1 MINVSHVSDA
11 NKKPI
16 DIMKL
21 LESFI
26 IQEVQTLQKVVTIRL
41 QALVELAKTGKK
53 NIKAQMKETKG
64 DLNFPVH
71 YSQR

>member
-1 MINVSHVSDA
+1 MNGA

-41 QALVELAKTGKK
+41 QAIVELAKTDKK
-53 NIKAQMKETKG
+53 SIKAQMKET
-64 DLNFPVH
+64 
-71 YSQR
+71 